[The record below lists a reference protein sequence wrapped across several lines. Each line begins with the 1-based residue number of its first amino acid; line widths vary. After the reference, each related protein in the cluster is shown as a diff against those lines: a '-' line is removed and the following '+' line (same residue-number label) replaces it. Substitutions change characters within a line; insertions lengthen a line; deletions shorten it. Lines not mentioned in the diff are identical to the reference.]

1 VIDYS
6 LWYALTDSE
15 FINKIT
21 NIPTTSYTLDV
32 STLIAGRYYKLKVQS
47 RNSVGLS
54 LDSAEIIILA
64 ARIADPPT
72 SVVTTINK
80 PNVIINW

>member
-1 VIDYS
+1 
-6 LWYALTDSE
+6 LWYSLTDSE
-15 FINKIT
+15 FTDKIT

-32 STLIAGRYYKLKVQS
+32 PTLIAGRYYKLKVQS

-54 LDSAEIIILA
+54 LDSAQIVILA
-64 ARIADPPT
+64 ARIADPP
-72 SVVTTINK
+72 SSILTTINK